1 VGSRRPAGLSGGFRL
16 GLRAALPAILLV
28 LSFAL
33 YWPALPG
40 QFVSDD
46 VNAIVS
52 NEHVRGPLDP
62 AALFTRFSWW
72 GAARGDAPGYR
83 PLVTLSFAINHA
95 VGALDPRGYHAVNIA
110 LHALVSWLVFL
121 LAARLGLETSA
132 AIAAALL
139 FCVLPI
145 HTEPVAWVV
154 GRAELMAAAA
164 FAGALLLLLA
174 HRSSGAAAPLG
185 LAAVLLLT
193 GLFSKENAITLLA
206 MPLVMTLVLPRT
218 RIHRRRDLRATAAL
232 VMTTVIYFAIRAS
245 AGPLLNEPAGD
256 LLDNPLTAVSPSARV
271 AGALSVFG
279 RYLALTVWPSPLS
292 VDYSFDALGI
302 RPGFAGDAYTGLG
315 LLAALTLAAVAWRAR
330 SDRPA
335 ITFAILLT
343 AATYSIVSNTVLL
356 IGTVMGERLFYL
368 PSLGLCLLLA
378 ASLSS
383 GGRVPPSFVRAG
395 LAAIVA
401 GYGIVTFMRVPDW
414 RTPVTLFEAAA
425 IAQPR
430 SARVYMELGS
440 AYGHEGR
447 VEDAIDSFRSA
458 LAIMPDYASAWYN
471 LGNLYVH
478 NGRYED
484 AAAAYR
490 DTIEHDSGFAQAW
503 YNLGLTE
510 RIRGRTQEAVAA
522 FRQTARLVPHDPTA
536 PASLGDTLLSA
547 GRYAE
552 AIEAYDDAVEREIN
566 DPAVLINRGVA
577 RQRSSGCVE
586 ALDDYLAAERMSPGN
601 TTAVRNA
608 VGCLQKLGRHA
619 EAGALQA
626 TVANRGTDR

>member
-1 VGSRRPAGLSGGFRL
+1 MGSRRPAGLSDALRP
-16 GLRAALPAILLV
+16 GLPAALAAILLA

-33 YWPALPG
+33 YWPALPA

-72 GAARGDAPGYR
+72 GATRGDAPGYR
-83 PLVTLSFAINHA
+83 PLATLSFAINHA

-121 LAARLGLETSA
+121 LAIRLGLATSA
-132 AIAAALL
+132 AVAAAVV

-164 FAGALLLLLA
+164 FAGALLALFTHRARGATAPLALAAALLLA
-174 HRSSGAAAPLG
+174 
-185 LAAVLLLT
+185 

-206 MPLVMTLVLPRT
+206 MPPVMAAVLPGT
-218 RIHRRRDLRATAAL
+218 RAHRKRDLRAFAVL
-232 VMTTVIYFAIRAS
+232 VLTIAIYFAIRAS
-245 AGPLLNEPAGD
+245 AGPALQQTAGD
-256 LLDNPLTAVSPSARV
+256 LLDNPLTAVSLPARI
-271 AGALSVFG
+271 AGALSVLA

-302 RPGFAGDAYTGLG
+302 APGFAGDAYTGLG
-315 LLAALTLAAVAWRAR
+315 LLAVLTLAALAWRAR
-330 SDRPA
+330 SDSPA

-343 AATYSIVSNTVLL
+343 AVTYSIVSNTIVL
-356 IGTVMGERLFYL
+356 IGTAMGERLFYL
-368 PSLGLCLLLA
+368 PSLGLCLLLG
-378 ASLSS
+378 ASLPS
-383 GGRVPPSFVRAG
+383 GGRIPASVVRAG
-395 LAAIVA
+395 LGGLVAA
-401 GYGIVTFMRVPDW
+401 YGIVTFNRVPDW

-447 VEDAIDSFRSA
+447 LEDAVDAFRNA

-471 LGNLYVH
+471 LGNLYVR

-484 AAAAYR
+484 AAAAYL
-490 DTIEHDSGFAQAW
+490 DTIEREPGFVKAW

-510 RIRGRTQEAVAA
+510 RIRGRSEEAAAA
-522 FRQTARLVPHDPTA
+522 FRETARLAPHDPVA
-536 PASLGDTLLSA
+536 PASLGDTLLSVE
-547 GRYAE
+547 RYTE
-552 AIEAYDDAVEREIN
+552 AVEAYDDAVERGSD

-577 RQRSSGCVE
+577 RQRSSGCAE
-586 ALDDYLAAERMSPGN
+586 AVDDYLAAERMSPGDP
-601 TTAVRNA
+601 TAVSNA

-619 EAGALQA
+619 EAAALQA
-626 TVANRGTDR
+626 AVANRRTGR